1 MTFGPAEAGLLVL
14 RPPQLAASLS
24 SENFEM
30 MTAQDRIVIYGPKLK
45 ATQPNLKRPL
55 SLTLLWQIIHAAVL
69 CRSTFGST
77 GIAEMAVEG

>member
-1 MTFGPAEAGLLVL
+1 MRPVRLGRGSTKKSSAYFFMTFSPAEAGLLVL

-30 MTAQDRIVIYGPKLK
+30 MTAQDRIMIYGPKLK

-55 SLTLLWQIIHAAVL
+55 SL
-69 CRSTFGST
+69 S
-77 GIAEMAVEG
+77 